1 MPASGTASGWEIIM
15 DGKQIGLKLR
25 NGLSVVFL
33 VALGGVGMNN
43 LYDHLTKDE
52 DKPPAPPPATQPAAV
67 PVQPPPTVISIPAPA
82 NDGLA
87 LAPGAYAAR
96 RITPGEVQLAAK
108 LFGTALD
115 VSQLKFQFFKE
126 PADNRVS
133 DIPPGSTDTINIYG
147 KDIAARD
154 YSREGADN
162 FGTFVYE
169 MTQLWQNQSGGKFTR
184 GTPDASGYEL
194 DSRYSFQSY
203 GRMQQSQIM
212 EDYAR
217 RFLHPDRASL
227 WLNEAYGD
235 RMDTDPYLQRL
246 VERQFPA
253 AKQARL
259 DFANVEI
266 RVMTPAET
274 ALIKGIFAGQIDTT
288 QIKLYLHPE
297 KYDDAVGSVAS
308 SRAADFWGSDNHS
321 GDYTKGNN
329 AENFGT
335 FVHELTHVWQNQ
347 TNDRFTSSYV
357 PEGNK
362 YLYPLEAKYKF
373 TDYGVEQQAAMV
385 EDYARRFLHPSK
397 SFTWLG
403 QVYGDP
409 ESKAAMLMKMVETQF
424 PAARQ
429 LRLNY
434 ERSRSYG
441 GTPVASYRPA
451 AIPAYG

>member
-1 MPASGTASGWEIIM
+1 M

-33 VALGGVGMNN
+33 IALGGVGMNN
-43 LYDHLTKDE
+43 LYDHLTKD
-52 DKPPAPPPATQPAAV
+52 DDNPPAPPPATQPTAA

-82 NDGLA
+82 NDGIA

-96 RITPGEVQLAAK
+96 RITAGEVQLAAK

-115 VSQLKFQFFKE
+115 VSQLKFQFFRE

-133 DIPPGSTDTINIYG
+133 GIPPGSTDTINIYG

-154 YSREGADN
+154 YSREG
-162 FGTFVYE
+162 
-169 MTQLWQNQSGGKFTR
+169 
-184 GTPDASGYEL
+184 
-194 DSRYSFQSY
+194 
-203 GRMQQSQIM
+203 
-212 EDYAR
+212 
-217 RFLHPDRASL
+217 
-227 WLNEAYGD
+227 
-235 RMDTDPYLQRL
+235 
-246 VERQFPA
+246 
-253 AKQARL
+253 
-259 DFANVEI
+259 
-266 RVMTPAET
+266 
-274 ALIKGIFAGQIDTT
+274 
-288 QIKLYLHPE
+288 
-297 KYDDAVGSVAS
+297 
-308 SRAADFWGSDNHS
+308 
-321 GDYTKGNN
+321 

-373 TDYGVEQQAAMV
+373 TDYGTEQQAAMV

-403 QVYGDP
+403 QVYDDP
-409 ESKAAMLMKMVETQF
+409 ESKAAMLMKTVETQF
-424 PAARQ
+424 PAAKQ

-434 ERSRSYG
+434 ERSRTYG
-441 GTPVASYRPA
+441 GTPVASFRPA